1 MEFIL
6 LAVGTLLVIFGFN
19 RRNKRISL
27 LQNGVTAEGVVVSI
41 ERSESASSD
50 GMYTYRPV
58 IKFPVGDEF
67 VTKTPQFYTNPCP
80 YQEGQ
85 EVKVIYDK
93 NDTDRF
99 TLNDGPTVFAEIIIF
114 GLGIVFLIIAAVALM
129 VKH

>member
-6 LAVGTLLVIFGFN
+6 LAVGTLLVIFGFY
-19 RRNKRISL
+19 RRNRRISL

-41 ERSESASSD
+41 ESSQSND
-50 GMYTYRPV
+50 GTYTYRPV

-85 EVKVIYDK
+85 QVKVIYDR
-93 NDTDRF
+93 NDNGSF

-114 GLGIVFLIIAAVALM
+114 GLGVVFLIIAAITLM

>member
-6 LAVGTLLVIFGFN
+6 IAVGAALVVFGFM
-19 RRNKRISL
+19 RRNRRISL
-27 LQNGVTAEGVVVSI
+27 LQNGVVINGIITTI
-41 ERSESASSD
+41 ERSGPDSD
-50 GMYTYRPV
+50 GTYTYRPV
-58 IKFPVGDEF
+58 IKFAVGDEF

-85 EVKVIYDK
+85 QVKVIYDR
-93 NDTDRF
+93 NDVGRF

-114 GLGIVFLIIAAVALM
+114 GLGVVFLIIAAIVLM

>member
-6 LAVGTLLVIFGFN
+6 LAVGTLLVIFGFY
-19 RRNKRISL
+19 RRNRRISL

-41 ERSESASSD
+41 ESSQSND
-50 GMYTYRPV
+50 GTYTYRPV

-80 YQEGQ
+80 YQQGQ
-85 EVKVIYDK
+85 QVKVIYDK

-114 GLGIVFLIIAAVALM
+114 GLGVVFLVIAAIALM

>member
-19 RRNKRISL
+19 RRNRRISL
-27 LQNGVTAEGVVVSI
+27 LQNGVVTNGIVTTI
-41 ERSESASSD
+41 ERSGPDSD

-58 IKFPVGDEF
+58 IKFAVGDEF

-85 EVKVIYDK
+85 QVKVIYNR
-93 NDTDRF
+93 NDVGRF

-114 GLGIVFLIIAAVALM
+114 GLGVVFLIIAAIALM